1 MNMFFFGKGRDHLL
15 REILPIP
22 PAGRAGGCVVL
33 CTSQFFSRR
42 FPTTSCTT
50 YSFLL
55 GRLHRTAATVRRKE
69 RGGLYAGRACSVDEG
84 KRLGQSRRYA
94 NKRSAAKAVQEVRER
109 VFASCC
115 PFTFLSCCWPVV
127 WHASPLLRA
136 RMFIVRTVVS
146 HVTGRRVY
154 VPQLA
159 RIWPDSH
166 ASQEP
171 DSTEFLSFSFPFY
184 FEYVLR

>member
-1 MNMFFFGKGRDHLL
+1 MCCAVYVSSSF
-15 REILPIP
+15 
-22 PAGRAGGCVVL
+22 RAVFPLQVVL
-33 CTSQFFSRR
+33 PTGSSSADCTELPQQCAEKSE
-42 FPTTSCTT
+42 
-50 YSFLL
+50 
-55 GRLHRTAATVRRKE
+55 AV
-69 RGGLYAGRACSVDEG
+69 YAGRACSVDEG

-136 RMFIVRTVVS
+136 CMFIVRTVVS